1 MTDGEEEEEGIS
13 WINAA
18 LPKPNA
24 INKCDAVFFVAM
36 GKLIL
41 EWDEHNFIMKD
52 LVIFENLHPTPLS
65 GQPFRTKVWL
75 FKAANDHP

>member
-1 MTDGEEEEEGIS
+1 MTDGEEEEEELGIS

-18 LPKPNA
+18 LPKTNA

-41 EWDEHNFIMKD
+41 EWDEHNFILKD
-52 LVIFENLHPTPLS
+52 LVIF
-65 GQPFRTKVWL
+65 
-75 FKAANDHP
+75 

>member
-41 EWDEHNFIMKD
+41 EWDEHNFILKD
-52 LVIFENLHPTPLS
+52 LVIFKIFIEARIYLKQLRLREVGAS
-65 GQPFRTKVWL
+65 F
-75 FKAANDHP
+75 